1 MKKNLFLFI
10 LSLSLSAW
18 TPASR
23 SERESKYILKET
35 KKAISST
42 FKIERFLLE
51 QENILLTSSAFLTE
65 HSIFKINTETDSIGY
80 AIVATAPSKT
90 DSFEYL
96 LLLDS
101 SLSLKKV
108 KVLIYREDYGG
119 EISSKRWLSQFLKSD
134 NDDNYVYGDNISA
147 ISGATIS
154 VKSITASIND
164 VMDSIRTL
172 QSQNKI

>member
-1 MKKNLFLFI
+1 MKKILFLFI

-51 QENILLTSSAFLTE
+51 QENLLLTSSAFLTE

-108 KVLIYREDYGG
+108 K
-119 EISSKRWLSQFLKSD
+119 LSQFLKSA
-134 NDDNYVYGDNISA
+134 NDDTYVYGDNISA

-164 VMDSIRTL
+164 VMDSLRTL

>member
-1 MKKNLFLFI
+1 MKKILFLFI

-51 QENILLTSSAFLTE
+51 QETILLTSSAFLTE

-108 KVLIYREDYGG
+108 KVLI
-119 EISSKRWLSQFLKSD
+119 
-134 NDDNYVYGDNISA
+134 
-147 ISGATIS
+147 
-154 VKSITASIND
+154 
-164 VMDSIRTL
+164 
-172 QSQNKI
+172 